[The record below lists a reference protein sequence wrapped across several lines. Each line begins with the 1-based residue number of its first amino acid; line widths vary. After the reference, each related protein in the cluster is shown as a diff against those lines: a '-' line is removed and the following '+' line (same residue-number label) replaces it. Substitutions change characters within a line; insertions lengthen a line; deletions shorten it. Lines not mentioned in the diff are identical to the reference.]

1 MQKALCTYVVKGH
14 TVQKAVHLALLH
26 PKLGTNTFKSHGS
39 HKGPKVHQ
47 APRRRIWSMRTKV
60 RPQYTKR
67 VRIDDSGPTFAAR
80 GPRAEGAR
88 GEVNLPQ

>member
-60 RPQYTKR
+60 RPQYTYR
-67 VRIDDSGPTFAAR
+67 VRIDELDPTVAAR
-80 GPRAEGAR
+80 GPRWR
-88 GEVNLPQ
+88 GVGGR